1 MSDVIKFEFDHPVEL
16 ALRFTEPRVFPPSDR
31 YPGGDDRH
39 MFSTTDGR
47 VMYVTPLTSARIMAL
62 HLAQGECFYICKRK
76 NGRLTEYC
84 VSREPIAA
92 RPVAN
97 NGMGHKKVLPPLKT
111 NLPSNLYYSPER
123 KAFSSPETASEPA
136 PTPSLE
142 EQLRA
147 SIEMVQ
153 RRKAGEQ
160 GDGTLAI
167 MAPPAPRPPV
177 QATAPARPAAA
188 ERLAPAVAEFSARL
202 VMETNALVDV
212 FAETLQHASR
222 HGIAIKPE
230 DVRSLLVSCYINQSK
245 SGGGRN
251 VA

>member
-167 MAPPAPRPPV
+167 MALPAPRPPA
-177 QATAPARPAAA
+177 Q
-188 ERLAPAVAEFSARL
+188 APAVNGVPAKAAGLVKIPMDRAVVDAVRMVQSAMKECNEQWSDQARQ
-202 VMETNALVDV
+202 D
-212 FAETLQHASR
+212 
-222 HGIAIKPE
+222 
-230 DVRSLLVSCYINQSK
+230 LVSTILIGAQREGWIQCWKRGES
-245 SGGGRN
+245 
-251 VA
+251 AA